1 MTKNEFPLVRR
12 FKRAIICPQQTKIGE
27 DIEVWPSPK
36 VGVNGQIIVIFVKID
51 IFEIVSIYFL
61 RPPKRFL
68 DETFL
73 S

>member
-1 MTKNEFPLVRR
+1 MAKNKLPLARP
-12 FKRAIICPQQTKIGE
+12 FQHAIICPQQTEIGE